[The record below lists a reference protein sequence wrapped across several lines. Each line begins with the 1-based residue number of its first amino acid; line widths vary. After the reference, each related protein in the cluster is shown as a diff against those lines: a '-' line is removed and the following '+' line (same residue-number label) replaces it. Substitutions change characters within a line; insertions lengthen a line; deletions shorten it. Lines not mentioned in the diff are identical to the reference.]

1 MPHGPCT
8 FSHIPSTCFH
18 LAKLTLQRKGLCMK
32 PCSPSEVIRA
42 DSPCPWYLTV
52 LGNGVL
58 SSLKG
63 EEMSMSLRGLDHS
76 LIIFPQLFWR
86 VDQGGC
92 VNGDSTLLAGDAGRQ
107 FACAGPSSCLPPAIA
122 NRQCEPCTPSCPSPC
137 QHAELPACLNHA
149 SFCQLPKVFPLP
161 HHCTKAG

>member
-1 MPHGPCT
+1 
-8 FSHIPSTCFH
+8 
-18 LAKLTLQRKGLCMK
+18 
-32 PCSPSEVIRA
+32 
-42 DSPCPWYLTV
+42 
-52 LGNGVL
+52 
-58 SSLKG
+58 
-63 EEMSMSLRGLDHS
+63 MSLRGLDHS
-76 LIIFPQLFWR
+76 LIVFPQLFWR

-137 QHAELPACLNHA
+137 QHAGLPACLNHA

-161 HHCTKAG
+161 HHCTKAGWMSAASSISSNTSGAGSLHILIYFLAPLSLVPCTAWNGWRNVQRWWLNAEQKAKATTGRWL